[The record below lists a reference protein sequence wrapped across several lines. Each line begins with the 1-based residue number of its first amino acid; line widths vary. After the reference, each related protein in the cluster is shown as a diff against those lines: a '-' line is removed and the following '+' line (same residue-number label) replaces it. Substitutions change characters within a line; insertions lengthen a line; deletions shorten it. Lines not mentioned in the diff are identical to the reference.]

1 MPFMAWRGGAIGG
14 IPAQVFRI
22 SFSGELAYEIAVPA
36 DYGPAMWEMLLTAGK
51 DFDLDPYGTEALTT
65 LRTEKGHFVMGPE
78 ADGRATADDMGLGAM
93 LSTRKDFVGRRS
105 LRLPGLASE
114 GRLHLVGLMPVDGS
128 SQIPPGAM
136 LLDKE
141 MAGPAP
147 DKAGHVTTSVFSP
160 SLDKPIALAM
170 LRNGRQ
176 RLGARLWAH
185 SPLDNRIVPVVITE
199 PVFVD
204 PKGERHR
211 A

>member
-14 IPAQVFRI
+14 IQAQVFRI

-51 DFDLDPYGTEALTT
+51 DFDLDSYGTEALTT

-147 DKAGHVTTSVFSP
+147 GKAGHVTTSVFSP

-204 PKGERHR
+204 PMGERLR